1 MEKITLKHKLDLIRF
16 FLLCS
21 EFAKHGHLDSLGV
34 SLASLLQLRYSSSL
48 VRFKDRVPLN

>member
-34 SLASLLQLRYSSSL
+34 SLASLPQLRYSSSL